1 MRKQRSAEEVEKKL
15 RDYSASNFDE
25 ETMALIK
32 GDLEE
37 GVDEEYINKYISRKI
52 SYQQKAALSDV
63 ARSDV
68 PLEFYNVLV
77 KGFYSYRQITLLR
90 NYYFKG
96 ITAEQIENNINRE
109 MNPHAIKKALDEVL
123 KNIPVAVKHE
133 VPEEESKQDKKETEP
148 LQRTDETENTE
159 PPEEENANT
168 EKKEQQNDSFPPNLL
183 FQEKFRAFE
192 EKMDQAMQSLHQE
205 MSRCIDR
212 ITEHGRQLVD
222 YKNEVLENQLKQMQ
236 SEFNLQQEFNST
248 LSRDNDALQN
258 RFEQMESKLRTAEED
273 LKKAEERREV
283 QYREYEKAMQE
294 VNVLRKEKE
303 DMMKKAKE
311 FMDKKD
317 KRETKEQERTEVGAL
332 SFEEAARHY
341 EEENS
346 SQSGNKMAGQMDVVL
361 RPQREDTQELRIE
374 RSTRRNRDGLLA
386 MAGKKLFG
394 GKVRTGLIKCI
405 QDAKLSMEQMK
416 QVGNAIKAGLTDTEL
431 MELIKSGME
440 ADKMEQ
446 MIEIVVMGRQ
456 Y

>member
-1 MRKQRSAEEVEKKL
+1 MEQRSKEEVEKVLKSY
-15 RDYSASNFDE
+15 DISNYDE
-25 ETMALIK
+25 DTMELIRE
-32 GDLEE
+32 DLED
-37 GVDEEYINKYISRKI
+37 GVREDFIDRYVSKNLNIE
-52 SYQQKAALSDV
+52 QKKALSDA
-63 ARSDV
+63 ARSGIPFEYYV
-68 PLEFYNVLV
+68 VLTR
-77 KGFYSYRQITLLR
+77 GYFSPRQIGLLR

-96 ITAEQIENNINRE
+96 ITAEQVEKNIKKS
-109 MNPHAIKKALDEVL
+109 MSTHSIKKALDQFLE
-123 KNIPVAVKHE
+123 H
-133 VPEEESKQDKKETEP
+133 VPAKEIVDMVSEESKQEEKETEP
-148 LQRTDETENTE
+148 LQSTDETENTE
-159 PPEEENANT
+159 PPEEENKNT
-168 EKKEQQNDSFPPNLL
+168 EKKEQQNDSFPTNRL
-183 FQEKFRAFE
+183 FQEEFRAFE

-273 LKKAEERREV
+273 LKKSEERREV
-283 QYREYEKAMQE
+283 QYREHEKAMQE

-317 KRETKEQERTEVGAL
+317 KRETKAQERTEVGAL

-341 EEENS
+341 EEEKP

-374 RSTRRNRDGLLA
+374 RTTRRNRDGLLA